1 MYEPIYL
8 TPSSG
13 FNVESYFDNDPLTSI
28 NNIGNTS
35 QIDHLKDESS
45 FREEPSEPVVKAA
58 VQENYK
64 FTDFNEP
71 VTSTSPAQQQF
82 TSTEG
87 DFDFLHVRS
96 EDEEFLKQYTEPRR
110 FNTSSNSPS
119 NISRNTSRNTS
130 RNNLHSASRNAGQS
144 INDPVVGMAADF
156 LAHVGDKS
164 QGTGQAQDSGSS
176 SKSKNRTREMI
187 YDMLSEGA
195 LNVWSAADQE
205 AKAANQQ
212 LADAMAKKLA
222 DAKAQEEASRAR
234 SLPWGAIAGGAVAI
248 TVVGIAVYFL
258 ARRD

>member
-45 FREEPSEPVVKAA
+45 FKEEPSEPVVKAA

-71 VTSTSPAQQQF
+71 VTGTSPAQQQF

-87 DFDFLHVRS
+87 NLDFLHVRS

-110 FNTSSNSPS
+110 FNTLSNSPS
-119 NISRNTSRNTS
+119 N
-130 RNNLHSASRNAGQS
+130 NLRTASRNAGQS
-144 INDPVVGMAADF
+144 INDPVVSMAADF

-164 QGTGQAQDSGSS
+164 QGPGQGPGQAQDSGSS

-195 LNVWSAADQE
+195 LSVWSAADQE

-212 LADAMAKKLA
+212 LADEMAKKLA